1 MHAWNGKGIVN
12 RRWIWLA
19 TAAMAMAVVVVAG
32 SVVWEVRAASPAFSG
47 PKGERPEALGRAGVV
62 EVMAPAGGPC
72 HLVLGPM
79 LGHVGPDE
87 ARVWAASSAPADLGV
102 WLSTSPSLANP
113 IRVKGPRLDPQSGLA
128 GHVRA
133 SGLRPGTSYFYC
145 LTLDG
150 RPAQLPPYPVLTTAP
165 PDGEPGRV
173 RVAVA
178 SCVGYQGYT
187 ATAGYADMA
196 RTNLDLLLM
205 IGDNHYANTNDVVV
219 QRRYYAAQRATA
231 GWRGLAPGLPVY
243 AIWDDHDYGPDNSN
257 GRMPGKEQ
265 SLQAFREAWAN
276 PAYGEPDNPGVYFKL
291 RRRNIDFFLLDG
303 RYHRDPNRATNL
315 QHKTMLGARQLAW
328 LKRELKASDAP
339 IKVLVSGGEWQTHGT
354 DDSWTSFA
362 TERDEI
368 FRFIEEQGIQGVLL
382 VSGDRH
388 FTAGYHVRGR
398 WVEVTSGPLGSSPA
412 TVKNTP
418 EMFFNLSETKGHYYC
433 VFDLDTR
440 SSPPQVTLE
449 VYRVGD
455 GLAYRRSFTWD
466 ELTGARR
473 IPPLPKDKDPKADP
487 KTATK
492 APGRGDGS
500 GSAPKPK

>member
-1 MHAWNGKGIVN
+1 
-12 RRWIWLA
+12 
-19 TAAMAMAVVVVAG
+19 
-32 SVVWEVRAASPAFSG
+32 
-47 PKGERPEALGRAGVV
+47 
-62 EVMAPAGGPC
+62 
-72 HLVLGPM
+72 M
-79 LGHVGPDE
+79 LGHVGPEE
-87 ARVWAASSAPADLGV
+87 ARVWAAASAPAELGV
-102 WLSTSPSLANP
+102 WLSTSPALENP
-113 IRVKGPRLDPQSGLA
+113 VRVSGPRLTADSGLS
-128 GHVRA
+128 GHVRVT
-133 SGLRPGTSYFYC
+133 GLRPGTRYFYC

-150 RPAQLPPYPVLTTAP
+150 VPAQLPPYPALTTAP
-165 PDGEPGRV
+165 PEGEPGRV

-178 SCVGYQGYT
+178 SCVGYRGFA

-205 IGDNHYANTNDVVV
+205 IGDNHYANTNDLDI
-219 QRRYYAAQRATA
+219 QRRFYADQRATA
-231 GWRGLAPGLPVY
+231 GWRGLAPGLPIY

-257 GRMPGKEQ
+257 GRMPGKEK

-291 RRRNIDFFLLDG
+291 RRGNIDFFLLDG
-303 RYHRDPNRATNL
+303 RYYRDPNRATNL

-339 IKVLVSGGEWQTHGT
+339 LKVLVSGGEWQTHGT

-362 TERDEI
+362 AERNEILGFLDEN
-368 FRFIEEQGIQGVLL
+368 RIQGVLL

-398 WVEVTSGPLGSSPA
+398 WVEVTSGPIGSAPA
-412 TVKNTP
+412 TVKNSP

-440 SSPPQVTLE
+440 PSPPQVTLE

-455 GLAYRRSFTWD
+455 GLALRRAFTWD

-473 IPPLPKDKDPKADP
+473 IPSLPKEKDAKSEPKAETKSQP
-487 KTATK
+487 KPAGKGDGTGPATK
-492 APGRGDGS
+492 PR
-500 GSAPKPK
+500 